1 MDVRVYATLRPI
13 VGGRKVVLADRDA
26 ATVRD
31 VIDDL
36 IARFPA
42 LRERLL
48 SPEAQIRPYVAVMV
62 DGRDVRHLGG
72 LDAAVPAG
80 AEIDIFPPVA
90 GGAGAS
96 TRTARGGAE
105 P

>member
-13 VGGRKVVLADRDA
+13 VGGRKVSLPDNDET
-26 ATVRD
+26 TVRD
-31 VIDDL
+31 VIEDL

-42 LRERLL
+42 LRDRLL
-48 SPEAQIRPYVAVMV
+48 SAENEIRPYVAVMV

-72 LDAAVPAG
+72 LDAAVPPG
-80 AEIDIFPPVA
+80 AEVDIFPPIA
-90 GGAGAS
+90 GGAGAV
-96 TRTARGGAE
+96 TPAAGGDH

>member
-1 MDVRVYATLRPI
+1 MEIRVYATLRPI
-13 VGGRKVVLADRDA
+13 VGGRSVSLPDRDG
-26 ATVRD
+26 ATVAQ

-48 SPEAQIRPYVAVMV
+48 SEAGEIRPYVAVML
-62 DGRDVRHLGG
+62 DGRDVRHVGG
-72 LDAAVPAG
+72 LSATVPAG

-90 GGAGAS
+90 GG
-96 TRTARGGAE
+96 T
-105 P
+105 